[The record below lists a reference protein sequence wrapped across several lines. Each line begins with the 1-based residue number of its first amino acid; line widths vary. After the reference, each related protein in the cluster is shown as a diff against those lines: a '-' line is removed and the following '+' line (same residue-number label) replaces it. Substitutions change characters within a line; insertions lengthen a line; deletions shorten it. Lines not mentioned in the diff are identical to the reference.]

1 MLALHTTYRRNH
13 HTAKEALRLHVDQM
27 PPDPQVEVASLAL
40 HLLAERSGYQEPEVN
55 PRFRQFLR
63 AAMD

>member
-13 HTAKEALRLHVDQM
+13 RTAKEALRLHVDQLT
-27 PPDPQVEVASLAL
+27 PDEQVEFASVALQ
-40 HLLAERSGYQEPEVN
+40 LLDERCGYQEPEVN

-63 AAMD
+63 AATD

>member
-13 HTAKEALRLHVDQM
+13 LNAKDALRVHVDQL
-27 PPDPQVEVASLAL
+27 PPDKQVEFASVALQ
-40 HLLAERSGYQEPEVN
+40 LLAERSAYQEPEVD

>member
-13 HTAKEALRLHVDQM
+13 RNAKEALRVHVDQLS
-27 PPDPQVEVASLAL
+27 PDQQVEFASVALQ
-40 HLLAERSGYQEPEVN
+40 LLAERSDYQEPEVN